1 MAIKDSRNRV
11 VETEMPMIRFLF
23 IGVTIMGL
31 AACATKP
38 PEPVVDY
45 APDYDFGQSKTIGF
59 YALSGEVTGNSPNDL
74 TDFQR
79 DRIDDALKSA
89 LQQKGFTFVSK
100 TSEADLLLTWHLNM
114 VDKTDVK
121 TYNTSS
127 YGVSAGYSRYNRYA
141 MYNCYNCMNQT
152 DVRVTEYTQGTFII
166 DMIDPE
172 RNASIWR
179 SVTQSKLK
187 EETIR
192 DQAALDAAAIRV
204 LANFPSLGTG
214 IVAP

>member
-1 MAIKDSRNRV
+1 MFV
-11 VETEMPMIRFLF
+11 LE
-23 IGVTIMGL
+23 TIMKLIRLSLIGLIAITL

-38 PEPVVDY
+38 PEPVVDFS
-45 APDYDFGQSKTIGF
+45 PDYQFGQTKTFGL
-59 YALSGEVTGNSPNDL
+59 YALSGEVSGNNPNNL

-89 LQQKGFTFVSK
+89 LQQKGFTFVTK
-100 TSEADLLLTWHLNM
+100 TSDADLLLTWHLNM

-121 TYNTSS
+121 TYNTAS
-127 YGVSAGYSRYNRYA
+127 YGVSAGYSRYNRHA
-141 MYNCYNCMNQT
+141 MYSCYNCMNQS

-166 DMIDPE
+166 DMIDPGSS
-172 RNASIWR
+172 ASIWR

-204 LANFPSLGTG
+204 LAGFPPLGSG
-214 IVAP
+214 IITP